1 MSLEY
6 RFNFFLRLALE
17 IFLETGILCLLNVR
31 YMKHNNGWQIYSTI
45 ASILC
50 ILGLTAFFAW
60 SLRYVCENYEDFRRA
75 GRVCAP
81 EVESMFGCY
90 KIENMP
96 QILFNTF
103 FMLRRTLY
111 ACIIIFMVDYP
122 IMQAFFF
129 MVICLPILAYHLVMN
144 PYIEKVNNCLMDI
157 NEGALVV
164 IGVFFFKFAE
174 PETDQNLQ
182 LLLGWIVIGIIFSLI
197 FLNIIILWTLKIID
211 IKREIVEYFTLAS
224 TKAKKPVLSLNRVNK
239 GHKGNISFNTIVV
252 SSRPMCFQRNDED
265 LSNRISSLR
274 ASQFLRVNTTAQ
286 SMVSNS

>member
-17 IFLETGILCLLNVR
+17 IFLETSILCLLNVR
-31 YMKHNNGWQIYSTI
+31 YMKNNNGWQIYSTI
-45 ASILC
+45 VSILC

-122 IMQAFFF
+122 MMQAFSF

-144 PYIEKVNNCLMDI
+144 PYIEKVNNYLMNI
-157 NEGALVV
+157 NEIALVV
-164 IGVFFFKFAE
+164 IGMFFFKFAE
-174 PETDQNLQ
+174 PETDQNKQ
-182 LLLGWIVIGIIFSLI
+182 LLLGWIVIGIIFSIIL
-197 FLNIIILWTLKIID
+197 LNIIVLWTLKIID
-211 IKREIVEYFTLAS
+211 IKREIAEYFTLS
-224 TKAKKPVLSLNRVNK
+224 SNKVKKLVSRQNA
-239 GHKGNISFNTIVV
+239 NIRTPRGKFV
-252 SSRPMCFQRNDED
+252 F
-265 LSNRISSLR
+265 
-274 ASQFLRVNTTAQ
+274 TTL
-286 SMVSNS
+286 